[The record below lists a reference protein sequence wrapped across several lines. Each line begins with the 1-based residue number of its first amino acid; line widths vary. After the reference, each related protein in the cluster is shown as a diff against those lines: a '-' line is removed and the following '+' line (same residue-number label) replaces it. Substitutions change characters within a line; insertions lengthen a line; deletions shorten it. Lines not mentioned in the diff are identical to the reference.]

1 MKKLVKLTNKEY
13 LDRQLATAQT
23 ILPVLLGYQSI
34 DFISDVR
41 KRGSVIY
48 NSVAMA
54 GEVLKEVGFTTDEI
68 QESGGDLQD
77 RTAIRKLSELLGSD
91 SEEGDEKKK
100 TPHFEGLYLIPCE
113 QCIIRPYNNL
123 LAFSHHPLS

>member
-91 SEEGDEKKK
+91 SEEGDD
-100 TPHFEGLYLIPCE
+100 
-113 QCIIRPYNNL
+113 
-123 LAFSHHPLS
+123 